1 LLFKLKSGGNTK
13 GKHGLPCFPEAVEK
27 VALPLF
33 RVFSA
38 LACSFLTVSQS
49 CKETLATQGFSLAPY
64 TPPLTI
70 ESSGAAA
77 PDPHGLLF

>member
-1 LLFKLKSGGNTK
+1 
-13 GKHGLPCFPEAVEK
+13 
-27 VALPLF
+27 
-33 RVFSA
+33 

-49 CKETLATQGFSLAPY
+49 CKETLAAQGLSLAPY

-77 PDPHGLLF
+77 PEPHGLFF